1 MRWLVT
7 LLFLVLTVPPAQAA
21 TVYRGEQTLWQD
33 TVWQGDV
40 LIDGI
45 LTVAAGVR
53 LEIRPGTTVRFTFY
67 DSNGDGIGEHEM
79 FVQGRIVALGSAER
93 PIRFTVAGDRA
104 FPGAW
109 GAVNMMGSEEENL
122 FRYCVVEYG
131 TMGFHS
137 HFGRARIENSLFRRN
152 LRGLMFQDSTVNLFG
167 CRIEDNF
174 NGLQFRD
181 STVVLR
187 SCVVSGGNWAVR
199 CVYSTL
205 EMVGCRV
212 ENNRINGVNLRDST
226 LTARGNLIHGNRSG
240 IYVQGGEAELTG
252 NVVSDNLEHGTLFEN
267 ATLMVTK
274 NRIVRNGRAGVRWI
288 DARGE
293 LSGNDL
299 SGNLEYAFINDGRQD
314 ARLGRNWWGTAE
326 PAGIAEQ
333 IRDRSDR
340 DDVGTVLL
348 APPLTEPPAVEAATG
363 RLPARVE

>member
-1 MRWLVT
+1 MKWLPA
-7 LLFLVLTVPPAQAA
+7 LLFLLLFVPSVRAE

-33 TVWQGDV
+33 TVWQGEV

-45 LTVAAGVR
+45 LTVAPEVR

-93 PIRFTVAGDRA
+93 PIRFTAAGDNL

-109 GAVNMMGSEEENL
+109 GAVNMMGSDAENL
-122 FRYCVVEYG
+122 FRHCVVEYG
-131 TMGFHS
+131 AMGFHS
-137 HFGRARIENSLFRRN
+137 HFGRARIDHSLFRRN
-152 LRGLMFQDSTVNLFG
+152 LRGLMFQDSTVNLLD

-187 SCVVSGGNWAVR
+187 SCVVTGGNWAVR

-205 EMVGCRV
+205 EMVGCRI
-212 ENNRINGVNLRDST
+212 ENNRVNGVNLRDST
-226 LTARGNLIHGNRSG
+226 LTARGNLIRGNRSG

-252 NVVSDNLEHGTLFEN
+252 NLVSDNLEHGTLFEN
-267 ATLMVTK
+267 AIVMVKK
-274 NRIVRNGRAGVRWI
+274 NRIIRNGRAGVRWI

-299 SGNLEYAFINDGRQD
+299 SGNLEYAFVNDGRQD
-314 ARLGRNWWGTAE
+314 ARLGSNWWGTAD
-326 PAGIAEQ
+326 PARIAEL
-333 IRDRSDR
+333 IRDRRER
-340 DDVGTVLL
+340 DDVGAVIF
-348 APPLTEPPAVEAATG
+348 APPLTAPPAIEAATG
-363 RLPARVE
+363 RHSTVSE